1 MLDTGKP
8 QKIKVTSK
16 GRSSN
21 GPQERWEM
29 MVVEVGKKPTEAV
42 QVPTSDVMTLDM
54 MAVYEEHAELVQSR
68 KHDRL
73 EAMVATLKG
82 VSDTIRWS
90 DLEKRLKEHAAEAP

>member
-1 MLDTGKP
+1 
-8 QKIKVTSK
+8 
-16 GRSSN
+16 
-21 GPQERWEM
+21 M

-42 QVPTSDVMTLDM
+42 QIPTSDVMTLDM
-54 MAVYEEHAELVQSR
+54 MAVYGHAELVQSR